1 MSSTRIPIVA
11 SLLALGAG
19 AVWSLGGITAKVA
32 DGADPFQYLIWR
44 SVAVIVVVEALSFLQ
59 RKPAPTLTAYRSGRT
74 MIIANVML
82 FIASF
87 GFVYAVKTT
96 SPANAAFLGSTV
108 PIFGALLAW
117 VILRER
123 LNWVTIVAIVVAF
136 IGLLVTVVGDL
147 GSGTMVGNLA
157 ALSSAVGFAG
167 YTVCVRSDR
176 ARDWSPVLPG
186 YAVMMIVVCGAVTLA
201 KGNSLV
207 PPTGDLLLAL
217 LHGGVIIVLGTY
229 MFNHASK
236 QVPAAV
242 MTLFAQTEMVL
253 VPVWSI
259 TLLGERPKTMVLLG
273 GCIIFVAILGKA
285 IYDARTANQAP
296 VTAPTLV

>member
-1 MSSTRIPIVA
+1 VSSARIPIVA

-32 DGADPFQYLIWR
+32 DGADPFQYLVWR

-201 KGNSLV
+201 KGNPLV

-285 IYDARTANQAP
+285 VYDARTANQAP

>member
-1 MSSTRIPIVA
+1 VSSARIPIVA

-32 DGADPFQYLIWR
+32 DGADPFQYLVWR

-176 ARDWSPVLPG
+176 DRDWSPVLPG

-201 KGNSLV
+201 KGNPLV

>member
-32 DGADPFQYLIWR
+32 DGADPFQYLVWR

-59 RKPAPTLTAYRSGRT
+59 RKPAPTLAAYRSGRT

-176 ARDWSPVLPG
+176 DRDWSPVLPG
-186 YAVMMIVVCGAVTLA
+186 YAVMMIVVCGTVTLA

>member
-1 MSSTRIPIVA
+1 MSSARIPIVA

-32 DGADPFQYLIWR
+32 DGADPFQYLVWR

-176 ARDWSPVLPG
+176 DRDWSPVLPG
-186 YAVMMIVVCGAVTLA
+186 YAVMMIVVCGTVTLA
-201 KGNSLV
+201 KGNPLV

-285 IYDARTANQAP
+285 VYDARTANQAP

>member
-1 MSSTRIPIVA
+1 
-11 SLLALGAG
+11 
-19 AVWSLGGITAKVA
+19 VWSLGGITAKVA
-32 DGADPFQYLIWR
+32 DGADPFQYLVWR

-201 KGNSLV
+201 KGNPLV

-285 IYDARTANQAP
+285 VYDARTANQAP

>member
-32 DGADPFQYLIWR
+32 DGADPFQYLVWR
-44 SVAVIVVVEALSFLQ
+44 SVAVIVVVEVLSFLQ

-176 ARDWSPVLPG
+176 DRDWSPVLPG

-201 KGNSLV
+201 KGNPLV

>member
-1 MSSTRIPIVA
+1 VSSTRIPIVA

-32 DGADPFQYLIWR
+32 DGADPFQYLVWR

-59 RKPAPTLTAYRSGRT
+59 RKPAPTLAAYRSGRT
-74 MIIANVML
+74 TIIANVML

-201 KGNSLV
+201 KGNPLV

-273 GCIIFVAILGKA
+273 GSIIFVAILGKA

-296 VTAPTLV
+296 VTAPTFV

>member
-1 MSSTRIPIVA
+1 VSSTRIPIVA

-32 DGADPFQYLIWR
+32 DGADPFQYLVWR

>member
-1 MSSTRIPIVA
+1 VSSTRIPIVA

-32 DGADPFQYLIWR
+32 DGADPFQYLVWR
-44 SVAVIVVVEALSFLQ
+44 SVAVIVVVEVLSFLQ

-176 ARDWSPVLPG
+176 DRDWSPVLPG

-201 KGNSLV
+201 KGNPLV

>member
-1 MSSTRIPIVA
+1 VSSARIPIVA

-32 DGADPFQYLIWR
+32 DGADPFQYLVWR

-59 RKPAPTLTAYRSGRT
+59 LKPAPTLTAYRSGRT

-96 SPANAAFLGSTV
+96 SPAFLGSTV

-176 ARDWSPVLPG
+176 DRDWSPVLPG
-186 YAVMMIVVCGAVTLA
+186 YAVMMIVVCGTVTLA
-201 KGNSLV
+201 KGNPLV

-285 IYDARTANQAP
+285 VYDARTANQAP

>member
-1 MSSTRIPIVA
+1 MSTPNIPIVA

-32 DGADPFQYLIWR
+32 DGADPFQYLVWR
-44 SVAVIVVVEALSFLQ
+44 SVAVIVVVEVLSFLQ

-82 FIASF
+82 FVASF

-186 YAVMMIVVCGAVTLA
+186 YAVMMIVVCGTVTLA
-201 KGNSLV
+201 KGNPLV

-259 TLLGERPKTMVLLG
+259 TLLGERPKTTVLVG
-273 GCIIFVAILGKA
+273 GCIIFAAILGKA
-285 IYDARTANQAP
+285 IYDARSGDQGP
-296 VTAPTLV
+296 VPAPTTV

>member
-1 MSSTRIPIVA
+1 VSSTRIPIVA

-32 DGADPFQYLIWR
+32 DGADPFQYLVWR

-207 PPTGDLLLAL
+207 PPTGDLLLAM

>member
-1 MSSTRIPIVA
+1 VSSTRIPIVA

-32 DGADPFQYLIWR
+32 DGADPFQYLVWR

-59 RKPAPTLTAYRSGRT
+59 LKPAPTLTAYRSGRT

-176 ARDWSPVLPG
+176 DRDWSPVLPG

-201 KGNSLV
+201 KGNPLV

-285 IYDARTANQAP
+285 VYDARTANQAP

>member
-1 MSSTRIPIVA
+1 
-11 SLLALGAG
+11 
-19 AVWSLGGITAKVA
+19 
-32 DGADPFQYLIWR
+32 
-44 SVAVIVVVEALSFLQ
+44 
-59 RKPAPTLTAYRSGRT
+59 
-74 MIIANVML
+74 
-82 FIASF
+82 
-87 GFVYAVKTT
+87 
-96 SPANAAFLGSTV
+96 V

>member
-1 MSSTRIPIVA
+1 VSSTRIPIVA

-32 DGADPFQYLIWR
+32 DGADPFQYLVWR

-59 RKPAPTLTAYRSGRT
+59 RKPAPTLAAYRSGRT

-176 ARDWSPVLPG
+176 DRDWSPVLPG

-201 KGNSLV
+201 KGNPLV

>member
-1 MSSTRIPIVA
+1 VSSTRIPIVA

-32 DGADPFQYLIWR
+32 DGADPFQYLVWR

-59 RKPAPTLTAYRSGRT
+59 RKPAPTLAAYRSGRT

-176 ARDWSPVLPG
+176 DRDWSPVLPG
-186 YAVMMIVVCGAVTLA
+186 YAVMMIVVCGTVTLA
-201 KGNSLV
+201 KGNPLV

>member
-1 MSSTRIPIVA
+1 VSSTRIPIVA

-32 DGADPFQYLIWR
+32 DGADPFQYLVWR

-176 ARDWSPVLPG
+176 DRDWSPVLPG
-186 YAVMMIVVCGAVTLA
+186 YAVMMIVVCGTVTLA
-201 KGNSLV
+201 KGNPLV

-285 IYDARTANQAP
+285 VYDARTANQAP

>member
-1 MSSTRIPIVA
+1 VSSARIPIVA

-32 DGADPFQYLIWR
+32 DGADPFQYLVWR
-44 SVAVIVVVEALSFLQ
+44 SVAVIVVVEVLSFLQ

-176 ARDWSPVLPG
+176 DRDWSPVLPG

-201 KGNSLV
+201 KGNPLV

>member
-1 MSSTRIPIVA
+1 MSSARIPIVA

-19 AVWSLGGITAKVA
+19 AVWSLGGIAAKVA
-32 DGADPFQYLIWR
+32 DGADPFQYLVWR
-44 SVAVIVVVEALSFLQ
+44 SVAVVVVVEALSFLQ

-176 ARDWSPVLPG
+176 DRDWSPVLPG
-186 YAVMMIVVCGAVTLA
+186 YAVMMIVVCGTVTLA
-201 KGNSLV
+201 KGNPLV

-285 IYDARTANQAP
+285 VYDARTANQAP

>member
-32 DGADPFQYLIWR
+32 DGADPFQYLVWR

-59 RKPAPTLTAYRSGRT
+59 RKPAPTLAAYRSGRT

>member
-1 MSSTRIPIVA
+1 MSSARIPIVA

-32 DGADPFQYLIWR
+32 DGADPFQYLVWR

-59 RKPAPTLTAYRSGRT
+59 LKPAPTLTAYRSGRT

-82 FIASF
+82 FIASL

-176 ARDWSPVLPG
+176 DRDWSPVLPG

-201 KGNSLV
+201 KGNPLV

-285 IYDARTANQAP
+285 VYDARTANQAP

>member
-1 MSSTRIPIVA
+1 VSSARIPIVA

-32 DGADPFQYLIWR
+32 DGADPFQYLVWR

-74 MIIANVML
+74 MIIANMML

-285 IYDARTANQAP
+285 VYDARTANQAP

>member
-1 MSSTRIPIVA
+1 VSSARIPIVA

-32 DGADPFQYLIWR
+32 DGADPFQYLVWR

-59 RKPAPTLTAYRSGRT
+59 LKPAPTLTAYRSGRT

-176 ARDWSPVLPG
+176 DRDWSPVLPG

-201 KGNSLV
+201 KGNPLV

>member
-1 MSSTRIPIVA
+1 VSSARIPIVA

-32 DGADPFQYLIWR
+32 DGADPFQYLVWR
-44 SVAVIVVVEALSFLQ
+44 SVAVIVVVEVLSFLQ

-176 ARDWSPVLPG
+176 DRDWSPVLPG
-186 YAVMMIVVCGAVTLA
+186 YAVMMIVVCGTVTLA
-201 KGNSLV
+201 KGNPLV

-285 IYDARTANQAP
+285 VYDARTANQAP

>member
-1 MSSTRIPIVA
+1 VSSTRIPIVA

-32 DGADPFQYLIWR
+32 DGADPFQYLVWR

-176 ARDWSPVLPG
+176 DRDWSPVLPG
-186 YAVMMIVVCGAVTLA
+186 YAVMMIVVCGTVTLA
-201 KGNSLV
+201 KGNPLV

>member
-1 MSSTRIPIVA
+1 MSSARIPIVA

-32 DGADPFQYLIWR
+32 DGADPFQYLVWR

-123 LNWVTIVAIVVAF
+123 LNWVTIAAIVVAF

-176 ARDWSPVLPG
+176 DRDWSPVLPG

-201 KGNSLV
+201 KGNPLV

-285 IYDARTANQAP
+285 VYDARTANQAP

>member
-32 DGADPFQYLIWR
+32 DGADPFQYLVWR

-176 ARDWSPVLPG
+176 SRDWSPVLPG

>member
-1 MSSTRIPIVA
+1 VSSARIPIVA

-32 DGADPFQYLIWR
+32 DGADPFQYLVWR

-176 ARDWSPVLPG
+176 DRDWSPVLPG

-201 KGNSLV
+201 KGNPLV

-285 IYDARTANQAP
+285 VYDARTANQAP

>member
-1 MSSTRIPIVA
+1 VSSPRIPIVA

-32 DGADPFQYLIWR
+32 DGADPFQYLVWR

-59 RKPAPTLTAYRSGRT
+59 LKPAPTLTAYRSGRT

-176 ARDWSPVLPG
+176 DRDWSPVLPG
-186 YAVMMIVVCGAVTLA
+186 YAVMMIVVCGTVTLA
-201 KGNSLV
+201 KGNPLV

-285 IYDARTANQAP
+285 VYDARTANQAP

>member
-1 MSSTRIPIVA
+1 MSSARIPIVA

-32 DGADPFQYLIWR
+32 DGADPFQYLVWR

-59 RKPAPTLTAYRSGRT
+59 LKPAPTLTAYRSGRT

-176 ARDWSPVLPG
+176 DRDWSPVLPG
-186 YAVMMIVVCGAVTLA
+186 YAVMMIVVCGTVTLA
-201 KGNSLV
+201 KGNPLV

>member
-1 MSSTRIPIVA
+1 VSSTRIPIVA

-32 DGADPFQYLIWR
+32 DGADPFQYLVWR

-59 RKPAPTLTAYRSGRT
+59 RKPAPTLAAYRSGRT

-176 ARDWSPVLPG
+176 DRDWSPVLPG
-186 YAVMMIVVCGAVTLA
+186 SAVMMIVVCGAVTLA
-201 KGNSLV
+201 KGNPLV

>member
-32 DGADPFQYLIWR
+32 DGADPFQYLVWR

-176 ARDWSPVLPG
+176 DRDWSPVLPG

-201 KGNSLV
+201 KGNPLV

>member
-32 DGADPFQYLIWR
+32 DGADPFQYLVWR

-108 PIFGALLAW
+108 PIFGAA
-117 VILRER
+117 
-123 LNWVTIVAIVVAF
+123 
-136 IGLLVTVVGDL
+136 
-147 GSGTMVGNLA
+147 
-157 ALSSAVGFAG
+157 
-167 YTVCVRSDR
+167 
-176 ARDWSPVLPG
+176 
-186 YAVMMIVVCGAVTLA
+186 
-201 KGNSLV
+201 
-207 PPTGDLLLAL
+207 
-217 LHGGVIIVLGTY
+217 
-229 MFNHASK
+229 
-236 QVPAAV
+236 
-242 MTLFAQTEMVL
+242 
-253 VPVWSI
+253 
-259 TLLGERPKTMVLLG
+259 
-273 GCIIFVAILGKA
+273 
-285 IYDARTANQAP
+285 
-296 VTAPTLV
+296 

>member
-1 MSSTRIPIVA
+1 VSSARIPIVA

-32 DGADPFQYLIWR
+32 DGADPFQYLVWR

-82 FIASF
+82 FIASL

-176 ARDWSPVLPG
+176 DRDWSPVLPG
-186 YAVMMIVVCGAVTLA
+186 YAVMMIVVCGTVTLA
-201 KGNSLV
+201 KGNPLV

>member
-1 MSSTRIPIVA
+1 VSAARIPIVA

-32 DGADPFQYLIWR
+32 DGADPFQYLVWR

-59 RKPAPTLTAYRSGRT
+59 RKPAPTLTSYRSGRT

-176 ARDWSPVLPG
+176 SRDWSPVLPG

-201 KGNSLV
+201 KGNPLV

-285 IYDARTANQAP
+285 VYDARTANQAP

>member
-32 DGADPFQYLIWR
+32 DGADPFQYLVWR

-59 RKPAPTLTAYRSGRT
+59 RKPAPTLAAYRSGRT

-201 KGNSLV
+201 KGNPLV

-296 VTAPTLV
+296 VTAPTFV